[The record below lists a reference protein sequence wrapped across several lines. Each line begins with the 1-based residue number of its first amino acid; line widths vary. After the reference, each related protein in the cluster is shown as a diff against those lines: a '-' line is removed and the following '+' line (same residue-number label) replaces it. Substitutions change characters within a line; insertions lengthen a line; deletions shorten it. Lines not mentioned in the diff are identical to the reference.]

1 MDNLSPRKI
10 QNIIDSRDRLKKRW
24 EQSKELCNKKDLE
37 NKKLQDELKSLKYQ
51 LELRRIGMQQEN
63 TRNTEIFK
71 EYMETNKKLKD
82 ELKSLK
88 YQLELSEQKNTRNTE
103 NFKECIEIRTI
114 RNNKLKE
121 ELEETTKLKD
131 EFRQKWIE
139 KSAEFVRLVP
149 RSKRGLDA
157 RNSSGY

>member
-37 NKKLQDELKSLKYQ
+37 NKKLQ
-51 LELRRIGMQQEN
+51 
-63 TRNTEIFK
+63 
-71 EYMETNKKLKD
+71 D

>member
-24 EQSKELCNKKDLE
+24 EQSKDKYTKLEKEYELLKANVNNHYVELCNKKDLE
-37 NKKLQDELKSLKYQ
+37 
-51 LELRRIGMQQEN
+51 
-63 TRNTEIFK
+63 
-71 EYMETNKKLKD
+71 NKKLKD